1 MKVYIV
7 TSGEYSDYRIDR
19 VFTNEKLAN
28 EFCKML
34 KKYNPFDCANAQVE
48 VYSTFPNDAGVYNFD
63 TDNKRGRFFG
73 YAIEKGGDFKVLYFE
88 NMPYSWYGDEELAI
102 DEIKYRVEHDGN
114 DNPLTDVPPYTI
126 VFLKCF
132 DPEKARKVAM
142 DRVAKEKWEKVERGE
157 DV

>member
-7 TSGEYSDYRIDR
+7 TSGEYSDYHIDR

-28 EFCKML
+28 EYCEVL
-34 KKYNPFDCANAQVE
+34 KKYNRSYFNDARVE
-48 VYSTFPNDAGVYNFD
+48 VYFTNDNSEVDDFD
-63 TDNKRGRFFG
+63 ADDKRGYFFG
-73 YAIEKGGDFKVLYFE
+73 YAIEKGGKFKVLYFDSA
-88 NMPYSWYGDEELAI
+88 PYLWYCEEMAAE
-102 DEIKYRVEHDGN
+102 EIAYRVEHDAN

-126 VFLKCF
+126 VFLKHL
-132 DPEKARKVAM
+132 DPQKARKVAM